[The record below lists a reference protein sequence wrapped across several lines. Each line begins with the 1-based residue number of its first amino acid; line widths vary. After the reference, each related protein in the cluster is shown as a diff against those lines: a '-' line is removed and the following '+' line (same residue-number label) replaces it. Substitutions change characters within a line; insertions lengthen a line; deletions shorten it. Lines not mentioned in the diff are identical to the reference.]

1 MATKKQVKNSNVQKV
16 RNVKSKKVSV
26 RSTGTKKT
34 KVNNRTN
41 NKAKAKHQS
50 NQTRRSLDVLVLP
63 NGSVIIR

>member
-26 RSTGTKKT
+26 RSSGTKKAKT
-34 KVNNRTN
+34 NNRTN
-41 NKAKAKHQS
+41 NKSKHQTA
-50 NQTRRSLDVLVLP
+50 NQTRRSLDVVVLP

>member
-1 MATKKQVKNSNVQKV
+1 MATKKQTRTSNVQRV
-16 RNVKSKKVSV
+16 RNVKTKKAPV
-26 RSTGTKKT
+26 RSTGTKKA

-41 NKAKAKHQS
+41 KTKAKHQS